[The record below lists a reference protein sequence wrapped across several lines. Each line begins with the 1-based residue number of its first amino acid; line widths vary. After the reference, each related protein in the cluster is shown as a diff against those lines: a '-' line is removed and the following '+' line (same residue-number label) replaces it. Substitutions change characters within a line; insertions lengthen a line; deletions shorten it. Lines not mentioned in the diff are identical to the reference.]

1 MILYDEI
8 FTFIKVFE
16 SKSYTIAAKLLG
28 VSQPSIRRQIQNLE
42 SEFGKEMVHSTV
54 NSIEITE
61 FGNRVYDH
69 FKNKGQELESIVSSL
84 LEESQAVEG
93 ELRVTL
99 PINLSAKL
107 ITPYLPEFLQK
118 HPNLKLKLN
127 LKQNEPNLFST
138 GFDIAVSLVL
148 PTQQSLIVK
157 SLFKTKVGL
166 YSTKEYADRYGIPK
180 TFGEIRKDRTLSHLD
195 IHDPRKSLPIIFTNK
210 NTGESVLAENNCTV
224 ALNNATNGM
233 ILLRTGEFI
242 MGLEEYEFY
251 LDTNTDL
258 IPILPEYEV
267 TEQKYYLILPSK
279 YKNSK
284 TQAFCN
290 FLDECI
296 QRYEDYMHTKTQNK
310 D

>member
-1 MILYDEI
+1 MILYDEL

-16 SKSYTIAAKLLG
+16 SKSYTIAAKILG
-28 VSQPSIRRQIQNLE
+28 VSQPSVRRYIQNLE
-42 SEFGKEMVHSTV
+42 KEFGKELVHSTV

-69 FKNKGQELESIVSSL
+69 FKNKGQELESILSSL
-84 LEESQAVEG
+84 LEESQEVEG

-99 PINLSAKL
+99 PVNLSAKL

-118 HPNLKLKLN
+118 HPNLRLKLN

-138 GFDIAVSLVL
+138 GFDIAVSPVL

-166 YSTKEYADRYGIPK
+166 YGTQEYIEKYGTPK
-180 TFGEIRKDRTLSHLD
+180 TFAEIRKDHTLSHLD
-195 IHDPRKSLPIIFTNK
+195 ITDPRKSSPIIFINK
-210 NTGESVLAENNCTV
+210 HTGESVLAENNCTV
-224 ALNNATNGM
+224 ALNNAMNGM
-233 ILLRTGEFI
+233 ILLRSGEFI

-251 LDTNTDL
+251 LNNNADL

-267 TEQKYYLILPSK
+267 TEQTYYLILPSK
-279 YKNSK
+279 YKK
-284 TQAFCN
+284 IVKLRLFAIF
-290 FLDECI
+290 
-296 QRYEDYMHTKTQNK
+296 
-310 D
+310 